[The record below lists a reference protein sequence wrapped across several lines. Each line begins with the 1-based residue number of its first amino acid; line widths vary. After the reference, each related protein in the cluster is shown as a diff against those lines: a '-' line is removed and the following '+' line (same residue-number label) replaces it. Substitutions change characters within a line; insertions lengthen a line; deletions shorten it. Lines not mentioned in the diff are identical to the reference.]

1 MIGQKIL
8 VRQTKTIV
16 KGDKVI
22 SSEVLFERKRE
33 EPKVI
38 TPPPVIKKPIS
49 PPESPST
56 KDRPEFLE
64 PLALSPK
71 SDAYRKVMLED
82 MEKRQQEF
90 LAWEARQPGTWYRE
104 IEALER
110 YREKYNK
117 KAAWSANDAAE
128 VDRIDKKI
136 KECEKILE
144 ELEEEYY
151 SGEESE

>member
-1 MIGQKIL
+1 M
-8 VRQTKTIV
+8 RQTKTV
-16 KGDKVI
+16 MKGGKVL
-22 SSEVLFERKRE
+22 SSEVLYERPKE
-33 EPKVI
+33 EPKVV
-38 TPPPVIKKPIS
+38 TPPAVIKKPVTPPAS
-49 PPESPST
+49 PKA

-71 SDAYRKVMLED
+71 TEAYRKMMLED
-82 MEKRQQEF
+82 MEKAQQDYI
-90 LAWEARQPGTWYRE
+90 AWEARQPGTWYRE
-104 IEALER
+104 IETLER

-117 KAAWSANDAAE
+117 KAAWSASDAAE

-144 ELEEEYY
+144 ELEEDEYY